1 VFERRRIYDVQQ
13 RRVLLPG
20 PTRQISIHRN
30 AGNYGRTSVNVMIS
44 FPPIPELNLT
54 FLTPQPGA
62 LFPGVVQ
69 SHESS
74 YSQPLAVPIAL
85 IPVLPIPPVAP
96 GGERVWSVVKTFI
109 GLRERTSHTA
119 TMPS

>member
-1 VFERRRIYDVQQ
+1 MFKRRRIYDVQQ

-20 PTRQISIHRN
+20 PTRQITVHMN
-30 AGNYGRTSVNVMIS
+30 TGNDGRTSVNVMIS

-62 LFPGVVQ
+62 LFPGIVQ
-69 SHESS
+69 SHKSS

-85 IPVLPIPPVAP
+85 VPVLPIPPVAQG
-96 GGERVWSVVKTFI
+96 GGEC
-109 GLRERTSHTA
+109 G
-119 TMPS
+119 P